1 MAEAKG
7 CTPPQIALA
16 WVLAKG
22 DDVVPIPGTKR
33 LAYLEQNLAALDVR
47 LSAEDVARLDALFP
61 PGTVRG
67 ERYGAAAAAL
77 LDS

>member
-7 CTPPQIALA
+7 CTPPQLALA

-33 LAYLEQNLAALDVR
+33 QAYLEQNLAALDVR
-47 LSAEDVARLDALFP
+47 LSPDDVARLDALFP
-61 PGTVRG
+61 PGAARG
-67 ERYGAAAAAL
+67 ERYGEVAAAL
-77 LDS
+77 LDT